1 MIPAYHAGY
10 VLDASVGVKWFA
22 ARAEP
27 ERDRALALRARR
39 AAGLVRLSVPM
50 SFPLEVANTLRFSHR
65 FPEADVIAA
74 VRALD
79 DLALDIRPIDVDL
92 LRKTVAIAFAYQ
104 LTIYDAVYVALAEIV
119 GFPLLTADEAL
130 LKKMKGHSI
139 VLRLRDLAVE
149 KPW

>member
-22 ARAEP
+22 AHAEP
-27 ERDRALALRARR
+27 EHDRALALRARR

-79 DLALDIRPIDVDL
+79 DLALDIQPIGVDL
-92 LRKTVAIAFAYQ
+92 LRKTIAIAFAYQ
-104 LTIYDAVYVALAEIV
+104 LTIYDAVYIALAEAV

-149 KPW
+149 KPR